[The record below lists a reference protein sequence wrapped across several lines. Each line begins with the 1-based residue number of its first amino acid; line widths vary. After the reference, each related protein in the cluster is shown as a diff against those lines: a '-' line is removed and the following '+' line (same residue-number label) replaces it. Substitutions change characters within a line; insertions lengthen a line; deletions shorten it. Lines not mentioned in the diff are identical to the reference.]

1 MEAMLNDAIST
12 INGYLWSYFIIFI
25 LIGAGLFFTMT
36 TNFVQIRMIKEM
48 IRLVINGAGS
58 STEKNHVSSFQAF
71 CVSTASRVGVGN
83 IAGIAIAV
91 VLGGPGAIFWM
102 WVIALIGAATGF
114 IESTLAQ
121 IYKEPVAKG
130 GFYGG
135 PAYYIRYGLNN
146 KALSVLFA
154 ILISITYGWI
164 YNSVQANTLAA
175 SLQVFNFDVSYTGAV
190 VAILLGIIIF
200 GGISRVAKA
209 SEIIVPIMAVLYIA
223 TALFVVIMNIT
234 QFPHVIYTI
243 ISSAFEPVAAGGGL
257 LGATVMNGI
266 KRGLFSNEAGEGSV
280 PNAAATAAVNHPVE
294 QGLVQAFGVFLD
306 TFIIC
311 TASAFIVLMV
321 GDYSTTGLTGVALV
335 QHNLEQQLGSWA
347 PTAVAIF
354 IVMFSFSSL
363 IGNYY
368 YGEINISH
376 LTEKKFYLHLFRI
389 GVIIMTFVG
398 SIASL
403 DLVWNLA
410 DLFMAFLVLTNIS
423 SIVRMGRTAGL
434 ALDDYI
440 KQRKA
445 GIETPVFN
453 RSVLN
458 HSYGIVWWGDGQT
471 TDSSVPP
478 TPVENTMEK

>member
-1 MEAMLNDAIST
+1 
-12 INGYLWSYFIIFI
+12 
-25 LIGAGLFFTMT
+25 
-36 TNFVQIRMIKEM
+36 
-48 IRLVINGAGS
+48 
-58 STEKNHVSSFQAF
+58 
-71 CVSTASRVGVGN
+71 
-83 IAGIAIAV
+83 
-91 VLGGPGAIFWM
+91 
-102 WVIALIGAATGF
+102 
-114 IESTLAQ
+114 
-121 IYKEPVAKG
+121 
-130 GFYGG
+130 
-135 PAYYIRYGLNN
+135 
-146 KALSVLFA
+146 
-154 ILISITYGWI
+154 
-164 YNSVQANTLAA
+164 
-175 SLQVFNFDVSYTGAV
+175 
-190 VAILLGIIIF
+190 
-200 GGISRVAKA
+200 
-209 SEIIVPIMAVLYIA
+209 
-223 TALFVVIMNIT
+223 
-234 QFPHVIYTI
+234 
-243 ISSAFEPVAAGGGL
+243 
-257 LGATVMNGI
+257 MNGI

-458 HSYGIVWWGDGQT
+458 HTYGIVWWGDGQT

-478 TPVENTMEK
+478 TPVEDTMEK

>member
-48 IRLVINGAGS
+48 IRLVVNGAGS

-190 VAILLGIIIF
+190 VAILLGLIIF
-200 GGISRVAKA
+200 GGIHRVAKA

-243 ISSAFEPVAAGGGL
+243 ITSAFEPVAAGGGL

-354 IVMFSFSSL
+354 IVMFSFS
-363 IGNYY
+363 
-368 YGEINISH
+368 
-376 LTEKKFYLHLFRI
+376 EKRFYLHLFRI

-445 GIETPVFN
+445 GIESPVFN

-458 HSYGIVWWGDGQT
+458 HTYGIVWWGDGQT

-478 TPVENTMEK
+478 TPVENTVEK